1 MVSGVYQDGQAAE
14 KNEEV
19 RRDLMK
25 LIRLENFM
33 KNHQNIE
40 IKMYFPLNK

>member
-1 MVSGVYQDGQAAE
+1 LICAQQEGQAAE

-25 LIRLENFM
+25 LIRSVAWFFVTR
-33 KNHQNIE
+33 K
-40 IKMYFPLNK
+40 KM

>member
-1 MVSGVYQDGQAAE
+1 MYQEGQAAE

-33 KNHQNIE
+33 KNHQNFYI
-40 IKMYFPLNK
+40 I